1 MKRILDACCGS
12 KMCWFDKNNPDA
24 VFMDIRKEQ
33 HTLCDGRT
41 LDVSPDVV
49 ADFRQMPFE
58 DETFSLVLFDP
69 PHLKHLG
76 NSSWLAK
83 KYGKLLPTWEDDIRQ
98 GFEECMRVLKPDGVL
113 VFKWNEEQ
121 IPTSKIIEVVGK
133 QPLFGHTGGKNN
145 KTIWMCFI
153 K

>member
-1 MKRILDACCGS
+1 MKRILDACCGG
-12 KMCWFDKNNPDA
+12 KMCWFDKNNPET
-24 VFMDIRKEQ
+24 VFMDIRKEK

-58 DETFSLVLFDP
+58 DGSFSLVLFDP
-69 PHLKHLG
+69 PHLHHLG
-76 NSSWLAK
+76 DSAWLAK
-83 KYGKLLPTWEDDIRQ
+83 KYGKLLPTWEDDIRR
-98 GFEECMRVLKPDGVL
+98 GFEECMRVLKPNGVL
-113 VFKWNEEQ
+113 IFKWNEEQ
-121 IPTSKIIEVVGK
+121 IPTSKIISVIGK
-133 QPLFGHTGGKNN
+133 QPLFGHTGTNT